1 MSKTILAVDDSPSV
15 RQMVRLTL
23 MGAGY
28 TVVEAVDG
36 QDALEKA
43 GSQRFDAILTDQNM
57 PRLDGIGFIRKL
69 RTLPEGKGVPIVFL
83 STESQD
89 TLTGVRPLDLHRQER
104 CCLRMRP
111 EKLPPQLTPPLVDGK
126 LTPRAVLTYLLF
138 SSAMMR
144 SMMSR

>member
-23 MGAGY
+23 IGAGY

-89 TLTGVRPLDLHRQER
+89 TLRAQAKEAGAIGWMIKPFDQA
-104 CCLRMRP
+104 
-111 EKLPPQLTPPLVDGK
+111 QLL
-126 LTPRAVLTYLLF
+126 AVVKKV
-138 SSAMMR
+138 AGA
-144 SMMSR
+144 

>member
-23 MGAGY
+23 AGAGY

-43 GSQRFDAILTDQNM
+43 TAQRFDAILTDQNM
-57 PRLDGIGFIRKL
+57 PRLDGIGFIRQF
-69 RTLPEGKGVPIVFL
+69 RTRPEGKGVPIVFL

-89 TLTGVRPLDLHRQER
+89 TLKAQAKEAGAIGWMIKPFDQA
-104 CCLRMRP
+104 
-111 EKLPPQLTPPLVDGK
+111 QLL
-126 LTPRAVLTYLLF
+126 AVVKKV
-138 SSAMMR
+138 AGA
-144 SMMSR
+144 

>member
-23 MGAGY
+23 VGAGY

-43 GSQRFDAILTDQNM
+43 TAHRFDAILTDQNM
-57 PRLDGIGFIRKL
+57 PRLDGIGFIRQF

-89 TLTGVRPLDLHRQER
+89 TLKAQAKEAGAIGWMIKPFDQA
-104 CCLRMRP
+104 
-111 EKLPPQLTPPLVDGK
+111 QLL
-126 LTPRAVLTYLLF
+126 AVVKKV
-138 SSAMMR
+138 AGA
-144 SMMSR
+144 

>member
-23 MGAGY
+23 VGAGY

-43 GSQRFDAILTDQNM
+43 TAQRFDAILTDQNM
-57 PRLDGIGFIRKL
+57 PRLDGIGFIRKF

-89 TLTGVRPLDLHRQER
+89 TLKAQAKEAGAIGWMIKPFDQA
-104 CCLRMRP
+104 
-111 EKLPPQLTPPLVDGK
+111 QLL
-126 LTPRAVLTYLLF
+126 AVVKKV
-138 SSAMMR
+138 AGA
-144 SMMSR
+144 

>member
-23 MGAGY
+23 VGAGY

-43 GSQRFDAILTDQNM
+43 TAQRFDAILTDQNM
-57 PRLDGIGFIRKL
+57 PRLDGIGFIRKF

-83 STESQD
+83 STELQD
-89 TLTGVRPLDLHRQER
+89 TLKAQAKEAGAIGWMIKPFDQA
-104 CCLRMRP
+104 
-111 EKLPPQLTPPLVDGK
+111 QLL
-126 LTPRAVLTYLLF
+126 AVVKKV
-138 SSAMMR
+138 AGA
-144 SMMSR
+144 

>member
-23 MGAGY
+23 VGAGY

-43 GSQRFDAILTDQNM
+43 TAQRFDAILTDQNM
-57 PRLDGIGFIRKL
+57 PRLDGIGFIRKF

-89 TLTGVRPLDLHRQER
+89 TLKAQAKEAGAIGWMIKPFDQA
-104 CCLRMRP
+104 
-111 EKLPPQLTPPLVDGK
+111 QLL
-126 LTPRAVLTYLLF
+126 AVVKKVAG
-138 SSAMMR
+138 S
-144 SMMSR
+144 

>member
-23 MGAGY
+23 VGAGY

-43 GSQRFDAILTDQNM
+43 TAQRFDAILTDQNM
-57 PRLDGIGFIRKL
+57 PRLDGLGFIRKF

-89 TLTGVRPLDLHRQER
+89 TLKAQAKEAGAIGWMIKPFDQA
-104 CCLRMRP
+104 
-111 EKLPPQLTPPLVDGK
+111 QLL
-126 LTPRAVLTYLLF
+126 AVVKKV
-138 SSAMMR
+138 AGA
-144 SMMSR
+144 